1 MRFATLGK
9 QPNDVVYLPFWRVRA
24 HIEGIQ
30 LDTEADLVKRANLPK
45 VVNDAMDQRPFCFWS
60 PAFKVR
66 PKVFL
71 RLAQGLTLIQP
82 EGQLRSQLPSADTH
96 PVTLPFSEAIESL
109 KLLLAQFV
117 KPRRDFLPRLP
128 LINIHPQKLLL
139 IFLPF
144 RRGHHDLV
152 LEGQRLALN
161 KNVLNLSR
169 HL

>member
-1 MRFATLGK
+1 MQFATLGK
-9 QPNDVVYLPFWRVRA
+9 LQHDAVYLPFWRVRA

-45 VVNDAMDQRPFCFWS
+45 VATDAMDQRPFRFWS

-71 RLAQGLTLIQP
+71 RLAQGLTMIQP
-82 EGQLRSQLPSADTH
+82 DGKLLPQLPASDTH
-96 PVTLPFSEAIESL
+96 PVTLPYSEAIESL
-109 KLLLAQFV
+109 KLLLAQMI
-117 KPRRDFLPRLP
+117 KPRRDFLPRLSQT
-128 LINIHPQKLLL
+128 NIHPRKLLL

-152 LEGQRLALN
+152 LEGHQLALN